1 MTIQSVIIENVT
13 PRVDGGRYP
22 VKREVGDVVTV
33 SAGIY
38 KDGHDKL
45 TAVLRCRK
53 KGGNWITIP
62 MAQEENFEW
71 SAAFIPEEIGRY
83 EYTIEAWPNVFET
96 WLDEVTKKHAAGVDV
111 GSELLEGQRL
121 IQEAQKRAP
130 KSEHGRF
137 VKCLDR
143 INASRII
150 GGDVAIDV
158 AVKVVSEPQYA
169 EMMNEFPDKRF
180 ATEYKPPLELVV
192 DRVRARFANWYEM
205 FPRSQGRTH
214 GQSGTFKDCE
224 ARLPEIKG
232 LGFNVVYFPPIHP
245 IGKTNRKGPN
255 NSLHASPTDPGCPYA
270 IGSELGG
277 HKAVDPDLGTL
288 ADFERFVA
296 ACHAMDMEVA
306 LDFAINS
313 SPDHPYVKTHPEWF
327 YKRPDGTIK
336 YAENPPKKY
345 EDIYALDFYCE
356 DRKGLW
362 NEMKSI
368 IEFWIDH
375 GVDIFRVDNPHTKPV
390 AFWAWMIPEIQK
402 KHPQVIFL
410 AEAFTHPKMM
420 QMLAKV
426 GFTQSYTYFTWRNHK
441 EEITE
446 YLTEL
451 TQGPMKEYYRG
462 NFFTNTPDILP
473 QFLQE
478 GGRPAFKIRVLLAA
492 TLSSV
497 YGIYSGFELCENAAV
512 PGREEYLNSEK
523 YDYKVWDWDRPGNI
537 KDYIA
542 KLNWIRGAHP
552 ALQEYDNLEFYP
564 TESDYILAYGK
575 TFEND
580 EEDGDDIE
588 GDGKDIIVTIV
599 NLDPYQVHEAHVSLP
614 IDEFGIRPEESYEVH
629 DLLTDARYQWRGE
642 KNWVRLDPHV
652 EPAHVFHIRR

>member
-1 MTIQSVIIENVT
+1 MTIQSVIIENIT
-13 PRVDGGRYP
+13 PRVDGGRYAI
-22 VKREVGDVVTV
+22 KRELGDVITV

-38 KDGHDKL
+38 RDGHDKL
-45 TAVLRCRK
+45 TAVLRYRK
-53 KGGNWITIP
+53 KGGKWTTVP
-62 MAQEENFEW
+62 MMQGENFEW
-71 SAAFIPEEIGRY
+71 TTSFAPEEIGRY
-83 EYTIEAWPNVFET
+83 EYTIEAWPNVFRT

-111 GSELLEGQRL
+111 SSELLEGRRFIL
-121 IQEAQKRAP
+121 EAQKRAP
-130 KSEHGRF
+130 KAEHERF
-137 VKCLDR
+137 KEFIERV
-143 INASRII
+143 NASQII
-150 GGDVAIDV
+150 GGDVAV
-158 AVKVVSEPQYA
+158 KAVTEPHYA
-169 EMMNEFPDKRF
+169 EMMDKFPDKRL
-180 ATEYKPPLELVV
+180 ATEYKPYLELVI
-192 DRVRARFANWYEM
+192 DRVRARFANWYEI
-205 FPRSQGRTH
+205 FPRSQGRIP
-214 GQSGTFKDCE
+214 GQSGTFADCE
-224 ARLPEIKG
+224 ARLPEIEG
-232 LGFNVVYFPPIHP
+232 MGFNVVYFPPIHP

-270 IGSELGG
+270 IGNELGG

-288 ADFERFVA
+288 ADFERFVG
-296 ACHAMDMEVA
+296 ACRAMGMEVA
-306 LDFAINS
+306 LDFAINC
-313 SPDHPYVKTHPEWF
+313 SPDHPYVKEHPEWF

-345 EDIYALDFYCE
+345 EDIYSLDFHCE

-402 KHPQVIFL
+402 KHPQAIFL
-410 AEAFTHPKMM
+410 SEAFTHPKMM

-426 GFTQSYTYFTWRNHK
+426 GFTQSYTYFTWRNYKK
-441 EEITE
+441 EIIE

-473 QFLQE
+473 TFLQQ
-478 GGRPAFKIRVLLAA
+478 GGRPAFKIRMLLAA

-497 YGIYSGFELCENAAV
+497 YGIYSGFELCENTPV

-552 ALQEYDNLEFYP
+552 VLQEYDNLEFYP
-564 TESDYILAYGK
+564 ADSDYILAYGK
-575 TFEND
+575 TM
-580 EEDGDDIE
+580 EDDKDRGR
-588 GDGKDIIVTIV
+588 KDIIVVVV
-599 NLDPYQVHEAHVSLP
+599 NLDPHHAHESHVSIP
-614 IDEFGIRPEESYEVH
+614 IDEFGIHPGEGYEVH
-629 DLLTDARYQWRGE
+629 DLLTEARYQWRGE
-642 KNWVRLDPHV
+642 TNWVRLDPHV
-652 EPAHVFHIRR
+652 EPAHIFHIRR